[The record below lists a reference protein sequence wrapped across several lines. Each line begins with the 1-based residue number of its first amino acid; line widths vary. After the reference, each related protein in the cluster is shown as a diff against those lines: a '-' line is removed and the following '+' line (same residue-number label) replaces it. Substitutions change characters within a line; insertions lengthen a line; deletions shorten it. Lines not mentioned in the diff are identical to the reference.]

1 MRFVAGLAVAASVFA
16 MTSVAVAQDMSATP
30 TYGSV
35 ALNTGFTPD
44 PHSVSLTAG
53 GSIDASTASALAG
66 ANCRGFIASA
76 ADFELTYTAGSS
88 FPLKIRVESSADTTL
103 VVNAPDGSWYCA
115 DDVEGI
121 NPVLTWA
128 TPPSGVYDIWVGTY
142 GADMAPATLQI
153 TEL

>member
-16 MTSVAVAQDMSATP
+16 ITSVAAAQDMSATP

-35 ALNTGFTPD
+35 TLNTGFTPD
-44 PHSVSLTAG
+44 PHTVSLTAG
-53 GSIDASTASALAG
+53 GSIDASTAPALAS
-66 ANCRGFIASA
+66 ASCRGFIASA
-76 ADFELTYTAGSS
+76 ADYELTYTAGST
-88 FPLKIRVESSADTTL
+88 FPLKIRVVSDADTTL

-115 DDVEGI
+115 DDVEGF
-121 NPVLTWA
+121 NPVLTWT

-142 GADMAPATLQI
+142 GQTMAPATLQI